1 MLVLTEEEAITF
13 LTKHGLGEKLTHLDP
28 EKCTTE
34 FTHDVGR
41 RCFYANLLTN
51 HLVTS
56 PDAIVCLDITDWA
69 VWPSA
74 QNMDMFYAYRR
85 SLGEPRLLMGAH
97 FHVFTA
103 SEANEFRNILHLAL
117 ISLFDVAGASTTTD
131 FRFYASHDSWI
142 DVLNYEGAPWR
153 ESSAWFFKK
162 PEP

>member
-1 MLVLTEEEAITF
+1 MLVLNEEEATTF
-13 LTKHGLGEKLTHLDP
+13 LIQHGLGEKLTHLDP

-34 FTHDVGR
+34 FTSDVGR

-56 PDAIVCLDITDWA
+56 ADAIVCLDITDWA

-74 QNMDMFYAYRR
+74 QNPDLFYSYRR
-85 SLGEPRLLMGAH
+85 YLGENRHLAEAH
-97 FHVFTA
+97 FHVFSA
-103 SEANEFRNILHLAL
+103 PEANEFRNILHLAL

-131 FRFYASHDSWI
+131 FRFYASHDTWI

-153 ESSAWFFKK
+153 EPSAWFFIKF
-162 PEP
+162 